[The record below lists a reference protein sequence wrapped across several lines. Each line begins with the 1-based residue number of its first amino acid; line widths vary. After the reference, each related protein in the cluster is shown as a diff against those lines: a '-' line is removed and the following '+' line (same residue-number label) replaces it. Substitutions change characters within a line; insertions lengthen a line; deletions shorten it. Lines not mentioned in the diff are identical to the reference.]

1 MRRLA
6 ILLSVA
12 SIAGCTQR
20 IGQLTLM
27 STKNLA
33 ATPKVVQQQVTGE
46 DCVNQIL
53 GIPIGSLNPT
63 LDQAI
68 DNALEKVPGGDAM
81 TNLQIHQ
88 DILFLYLYNRICMRV
103 DGTVVSYGR

>member
-53 GIPIGSLNPT
+53 GIPAERLVRTAISLGYP
-63 LDQAI
+63 DEEARRSRPKRAQARKP
-68 DNALEKVPGGDAM
+68 LS
-81 TNLQIHQ
+81 
-88 DILFLYLYNRICMRV
+88 DIVHEERY
-103 DGTVVSYGR
+103 S